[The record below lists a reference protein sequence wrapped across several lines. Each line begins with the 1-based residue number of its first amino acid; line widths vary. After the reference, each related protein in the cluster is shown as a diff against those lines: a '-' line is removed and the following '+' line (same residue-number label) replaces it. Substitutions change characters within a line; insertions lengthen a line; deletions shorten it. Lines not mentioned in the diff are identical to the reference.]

1 MNQRDSDRQLAVL
14 KALGDETRYAM
25 YEELARSTA
34 ALSASDLAER
44 LGIHPN
50 TVRLHLERLRE
61 VGLVDVEAVHR
72 GTVGRPQHL
81 YFLSAGA
88 PGLGFDP
95 PAHALLAG
103 LLAALAERVGADA
116 DEAAETGRVWGSD
129 AGRRTR
135 AAQLPRRARVGARPS
150 SASSRRWSRRRRR
163 PDAARIEFLHCPFR
177 ELAEAYPELVC
188 NLHRGLCEGVVDA
201 VGGGTVEEFAT
212 LYDAEPCHVTVG
224 VGYPDTTVPSSTSS
238 SEVRCSPSR
247 TPAPSSPSP
256 TPPRQG
262 EEPDRGRRQPRARA
276 AGRRPPR
283 WLLRPELRDVLR
295 HRRRRRRHQAS
306 EHGGVTVVIDPASAP
321 HLGGASLDFKD
332 GLQGAGFASTTRTR
346 SAAAAAARASAS
358 RLALRRSLACPTVSV
373 LPDELVEQR
382 LHLVAA
388 ERAVDARLDGAGAVD
403 AEQPRLARRCATRRR
418 SARARCRSVPW

>member
-1 MNQRDSDRQLAVL
+1 MVINTGYILKICPGPGTVKLVNERGAKQLGVL

-34 ALSASDLAER
+34 ALSANDLAER
-44 LGIHPN
+44 LGIHAN

-116 DEAAETGRVWGSD
+116 VEATETGRVWGTE

-135 AAQLPRRARVGARPS
+135 SRSCLQALEGELGRLGFEPAVESDVS
-150 SASSRRWSRRRRR
+150 SEAGET
-163 PDAARIEFLHCPFR
+163 ARIEFLHCPFR

-188 NLHRGLCEGVVDA
+188 NLHRGLCEGVVDS
-201 VGGGTVEEFAT
+201 VGGGRVEQFST

-224 VGYPDTTVPSSTSS
+224 VGYPETS
-238 SEVRCSPSR
+238 
-247 TPAPSSPSP
+247 
-256 TPPRQG
+256 
-262 EEPDRGRRQPRARA
+262 
-276 AGRRPPR
+276 
-283 WLLRPELRDVLR
+283 
-295 HRRRRRRHQAS
+295 
-306 EHGGVTVVIDPASAP
+306 
-321 HLGGASLDFKD
+321 
-332 GLQGAGFASTTRTR
+332 
-346 SAAAAAARASAS
+346 SAS
-358 RLALRRSLACPTVSV
+358 RS
-373 LPDELVEQR
+373 
-382 LHLVAA
+382 
-388 ERAVDARLDGAGAVD
+388 
-403 AEQPRLARRCATRRR
+403 
-418 SARARCRSVPW
+418 